1 MRLRCTFGVAVAAL
15 LLFVGCA
22 RVAPP
27 SRVGAPPPS
36 PQEISTCKSE
46 LSARSVA
53 TFLAIGA
60 GAGVSGF
67 GAAAGDEPS
76 SNGTAKTGFQITSIA
91 FGVAA
96 AGVAIA
102 AARINNAYNAHRC
115 DAVLNLP

>member
-1 MRLRCTFGVAVAAL
+1 MTPLTFVVTATA
-15 LLFVGCA
+15 
-22 RVAPP
+22 
-27 SRVGAPPPS
+27 
-36 PQEISTCKSE
+36 PQEIANCKSE

-76 SNGTAKTGFQITSIA
+76 SNGTAKTGFQITSIG

-102 AARINNAYNAHRC
+102 AAHINNTYNAHRC
-115 DAVLNLP
+115 DDALKLP